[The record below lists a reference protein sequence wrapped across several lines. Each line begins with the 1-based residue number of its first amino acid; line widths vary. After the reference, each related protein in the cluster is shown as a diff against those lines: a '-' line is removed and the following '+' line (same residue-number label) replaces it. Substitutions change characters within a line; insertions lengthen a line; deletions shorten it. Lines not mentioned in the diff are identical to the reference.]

1 MNQVTNVAPSQHPI
15 DLTEALRVLNVLAKQ
30 DGELSTG
37 YWESVI
43 QLLSS
48 AGEVQ
53 AELLELRRTLLH

>member
-1 MNQVTNVAPSQHPI
+1 MNKVTNAPSQHPI
-15 DLTEALRVLNVLAKQ
+15 DLSMALRVLNELARQEKNL
-30 DGELSTG
+30 GTE
-37 YWESVI
+37 YWQSVI